1 MEKPLAPLVSPA
13 GESVHPHRADT
24 PSHRGRALPHAALW
38 GTVLFWGLSF
48 VSSKTILN
56 SGVPPM
62 TMVCIR
68 FVIATIILNVLL
80 RRFDPTA
87 RLRKADL
94 LPLFLSG
101 LFGVTIY
108 FFFES
113 RGIKLT
119 SASHASLIIAVI
131 PVATL
136 SVEAILFRTRI
147 TPVTGVGI
155 ALSVLGVG
163 GVVYRPGAEAG
174 TGSLLGDLFMFG
186 ACVSWVVYI
195 ILSKDLHRRL
205 SELAITAYQ
214 SLFGTAFLIPLALLE
229 MKQWVPITLVAGLNL
244 AYLAVFCSALT
255 NFLYV
260 YALSALGPIAVS
272 PYINLIPVVG
282 ALGGVVLLGESI
294 AWTQVL
300 GGAVIVAGVLLVSRR
315 PPSSTPPQPAT
326 PIEG

>member
-1 MEKPLAPLVSPA
+1 MQDLELPRPSSP
-13 GESVHPHRADT
+13 S
-24 PSHRGRALPHAALW
+24 RALPLLAVW

-68 FVIATIILNVLL
+68 FAVATVILNVLL
-80 RRFDPTA
+80 RRFDPQA
-87 RLRKADL
+87 RLKKKDL
-94 LPLFLSG
+94 LPLGLSG

-131 PVATL
+131 PVVTL
-136 SVEAILFRTRI
+136 IAEAVLFRTRI
-147 TPVTGVGI
+147 TPLTGIGI
-155 ALSVLGVG
+155 ALSVLGTAA
-163 GVVYRPGAEAG
+163 VVYRPGQAAG
-174 TGSLLGDLFMFG
+174 GGSVLGDLFMFG

-195 ILSKDLHRRL
+195 VLSKDLHRRM

-214 SLFGTAFLIPLALLE
+214 SVFGTAFLIPLALLE
-229 MKQWVPITLVAGLNL
+229 MRQWVPITLAAGLNL
-244 AYLAVFCSALT
+244 AYLAIFCSALS

-260 YALSALGPIAVS
+260 YALSALGPISVS
-272 PYINLIPVVG
+272 PYVNLIPVVG
-282 ALGGVVLLGESI
+282 VIGGVALLGESI
-294 AWTQVL
+294 AWTQIL
-300 GGAVIVAGVLLVSRR
+300 GGAVILGGVLLVSWRR
-315 PPSSTPPQPAT
+315 PAAS

>member
-1 MEKPLAPLVSPA
+1 MSRRQSPPSRSKTLP
-13 GESVHPHRADT
+13 SV
-24 PSHRGRALPHAALW
+24 ALL

-68 FVIATIILNVLL
+68 FVIATVVLNIFL
-80 RRFDPTA
+80 RRFDPGA
-87 RLRKADL
+87 RLRRKDL
-94 LPLFLSG
+94 LPLALSG
-101 LFGVTIY
+101 LFGITVY

-131 PVATL
+131 PVVTVVA
-136 SVEAILFRTRI
+136 EALIFRTRI
-147 TPVTGVGI
+147 SWRTGLGV
-155 ALSVLGVG
+155 ALSVV
-163 GVVYRPGAEAG
+163 GVVFVVDRAGEAAAA
-174 TGSLLGDLFMFG
+174 GSTAGDLFMFG

-195 ILSKDLHRRL
+195 ILSRNLHQRL
-205 SELAITAYQ
+205 SEIAITAYQ
-214 SLFGTAFLIPLALLE
+214 SLFGTAFLIPLALME
-229 MKQWVPITLVAGLNL
+229 MHQWVPITLVAGLNL
-244 AYLAVFCSALT
+244 VYLALFCSALS

-272 PYINLIPVVG
+272 PSVNLIPVVG
-282 ALGGVVLLGESI
+282 VVGGVLILGESIRWSQALGGVVIL
-294 AWTQVL
+294 
-300 GGAVIVAGVLLVSRR
+300 AGVLLVSRQR
-315 PPSSTPPQPAT
+315 PAAP

>member
-1 MEKPLAPLVSPA
+1 MGDLQPPRSSSP
-13 GESVHPHRADT
+13 
-24 PSHRGRALPHAALW
+24 GRALPLLAVW

-68 FVIATIILNVLL
+68 FVIATVILNLLL
-80 RRFDPTA
+80 RRFDPRA
-87 RLRKADL
+87 RLRKEDL
-94 LPLFLSG
+94 LPLGLSG

-108 FFFES
+108 FFFEA

-119 SASHASLIIAVI
+119 SASHASMIIAVI
-131 PVATL
+131 PVVTL
-136 SVEAILFRTRI
+136 IAEALIFRTRI
-147 TPVTGVGI
+147 TLLTGIGI
-155 ALSVLGVG
+155 ALSVLGVVA
-163 GVVYRPGAEAG
+163 VVYRPGQAAG
-174 TGSLLGDLFMFG
+174 AGSLAGDLFMFG

-195 ILSKDLHRRL
+195 LLSKNLHRRL

-214 SLFGTAFLIPLALLE
+214 SIFGTAFLIPLALLE
-229 MKQWVPITLVAGLNL
+229 ARQWVPITLAAGLNL
-244 AYLAVFCSALT
+244 VYLALFCSALS

-272 PYINLIPVVG
+272 PYVNLIPVVG
-282 ALGGVVLLGESI
+282 VLGGVILLGESI

-300 GGAVIVAGVLLVSRR
+300 GGAVILAGVLLVSWRR
-315 PPSSTPPQPAT
+315 PAAP

>member
-1 MEKPLAPLVSPA
+1 MGDLQPPPPSSP
-13 GESVHPHRADT
+13 
-24 PSHRGRALPHAALW
+24 GRALPLLAVW

-62 TMVCIR
+62 TMVAIR
-68 FVIATIILNVLL
+68 FVIATIILNLLL
-80 RRFDPTA
+80 RRFDPKA
-87 RLRKADL
+87 RLRRKDL
-94 LPLFLSG
+94 LPLGVSG

-131 PVATL
+131 PVVTL
-136 SVEAILFRTRI
+136 IAEALIFRTRI
-147 TPVTGVGI
+147 TPFTGIGI

-163 GVVYRPGAEAG
+163 AVVYRPGQAAG
-174 TGSLLGDLFMFG
+174 AGSLLGDLFMFG
-186 ACVSWVVYI
+186 ACISWVVYI
-195 ILSKDLHRRL
+195 VLSKNLHQRL

-214 SLFGTAFLIPLALLE
+214 SVFGTLFLIPLALLE
-229 MKQWVPITLVAGLNL
+229 MRQWVPITLAAGLNL
-244 AYLAVFCSALT
+244 VYLALFCSALS

-260 YALSALGPIAVS
+260 YALSAMGPIAVS
-272 PYINLIPVVG
+272 PYVNLIPVVG
-282 ALGGVVLLGESI
+282 VIGGVVLLGESI
-294 AWTQVL
+294 AWTQVV
-300 GGAVIVAGVLLVSRR
+300 GGAVILAGVLLVSWRR
-315 PPSSTPPQPAT
+315 PASP